1 MSAINN
7 RHHTINLRLVMTLGV
22 LMITVIICSY
32 LSTDLKST
40 HGAVAPHYSDTK
52 THTPLKHMQKS
63 QKPKAIAVKQKSPTH
78 ASEPKTTP
86 DVLIPPLEDGLA
98 PVVTSLPTKKPVV
111 FLTID
116 DGAHKTPDELQTMR
130 DNHLVASIFLARLFI
145 TDNPLFFADFTKYG
159 SLIENHSL
167 DHYIDP
173 ASIQSYDLQ
182 KQQICGMADYE
193 QQTYGRR
200 PIFFRPPGGAYSV
213 AMRRAAADCG
223 MKAIVTWIA
232 KANGGSMQYQIGDH
246 LRPGD
251 IVLMHFRP
259 EFQQDMRAFL
269 DAMNSQHLH
278 TELLEN
284 WMPSR

>member
-1 MSAINN
+1 MMTTTTFRHVIN
-7 RHHTINLRLVMTLGV
+7 RRLIITLGV
-22 LMITVIICSY
+22 LMAAVIICSY
-32 LSTDLKST
+32 LSTDLRSDS
-40 HGAVAPHYSDTK
+40 AVMAPRHPNVK
-52 THTPLKHMQKS
+52 PHEPLRPVHTTQKS
-63 QKPKAIAVKQKSPTH
+63 KPIATKQKSSPR
-78 ASEPKTTP
+78 PQRPPVTP
-86 DVLIPPLEDGLA
+86 DAFIPPVESGFA
-98 PVVTSLPTKKPVV
+98 PVITSLPTKQPVV

-116 DGAHKTPDELQTMR
+116 DGAHKTPDQLQTMR

-145 TDNPLFFADFTKYG
+145 TDNPLFFAEFTKYG

-167 DHYIDP
+167 NHYIRP
-173 ASIQSYDLQ
+173 AEIESYELQ
-182 KQQICGMADYE
+182 KQEICGMADYE

-213 AMRRAAADCG
+213 AMQRAAADCG

-284 WMPSR
+284 WMPPR

>member
-1 MSAINN
+1 MTSHV
-7 RHHTINLRLVMTLGV
+7 HHHIISIRLILTLGV
-22 LMITVIICSY
+22 LVTAVILCNY
-32 LSTDLKST
+32 LSIDPKST
-40 HGAVAPHYSDTK
+40 RSTVTFHHNNVKPHTL
-52 THTPLKHMQKS
+52 LKHIQTT
-63 QKPKAIAVKQKSPTH
+63 QKPKPIAVKQNSRPTH
-78 ASEPKTTP
+78 PHTPLTTP
-86 DVLIPPLEDGLA
+86 DVLIPPPEAGLV
-98 PVVTSLPTKKPVV
+98 PIITSLPTKKPVV

-116 DGAHKTPDELQTMR
+116 DGAHKTPDQLQTMR

-145 TDNPLFFADFTKYG
+145 TDNPDYFAEFTKYG
-159 SLIENHSL
+159 NLIENHSL
-167 DHYIDP
+167 DHFIDP
-173 ASIQSYDLQ
+173 TSIESYDLQ

-193 QQTYGRR
+193 QRTYGRR

-251 IVLMHFRP
+251 VVLMHFRP
-259 EFQQDMRAFL
+259 EFQQDIRAFL

-284 WMPSR
+284 WMPAR